1 MTDDHHQPQ
10 ADSDQHIRLY
20 AEFDVASE
28 PGREREA
35 MWLVADA
42 LAPLHLEDR
51 QMERVKTAVAETAL
65 NAMEH
70 GNHYQ
75 AELPV
80 HIQCRATPLMLTV
93 KVQDHGGDSPVPA
106 AVEAPDLMAKL
117 AGEQS
122 PRGWGLF
129 LIRSM
134 VDELLVE
141 NDERSHVVTLVWRL
155 GAE

>member
-1 MTDDHHQPQ
+1 MTDDLHQAETSRGRP
-10 ADSDQHIRLY
+10 SGLL

-42 LAPLHLEDR
+42 LGPLHLTPR

-70 GNHYQ
+70 GNRYQ

-80 HIQCRATPLMLTV
+80 HIQCRATPLLLIVT
-93 KVQDHGGDSPVPA
+93 VQDQGGETPVPLSA
-106 AVEAPDLMAKL
+106 QVPDLMAKL

-134 VDELLVE
+134 VDELVVE
-141 NDERSHVVTLVWRL
+141 SDAQSHVITLVWRL
-155 GAE
+155 GEE